1 LRFVVFGY
9 CVLLYLDF
17 FKHNWHFLQTMTN
30 EHASFCKVFFCCF
43 LAVSL
48 AGCASLKL
56 PGGGNSAASSSGGA
70 ADEAKA
76 LNMTGKWSVGF
87 KYNNETLN
95 ASMTLKQDGSTFQG
109 TGKDEPAGTP
119 FQIEQGQVRGDQV
132 SFVKKYGGALAK
144 VAPIQYAGSIST
156 MTSEDY
162 TGPYLKGDYTAKDG
176 EGNPVSNDWDAVIDK
191 PKPVAA
197 APQPAQAPEPAPAPE
212 PVAPPP
218 QAQGGETHPDKAPD
232 LSGKW
237 EVAYEYKFRTV
248 KSIMFLEQEFDQV
261 IGHGL
266 DDNKEKFVFEKIF
279 YKYPKITLIRKY
291 QKTAPAAPVKG
302 KGKGKDAA
310 KDAGKA
316 VGSERTMTFKGDV
329 SVVNDADYQGPYI
342 RGKTDGGGTWEAQRV
357 K

>member
-1 LRFVVFGY
+1 
-9 CVLLYLDF
+9 
-17 FKHNWHFLQTMTN
+17 MTKK
-30 EHASFCKVFFCCF
+30 HASICKVFFCCL
-43 LAVSL
+43 LAFSV
-48 AGCASLKL
+48 AGCTGLKL
-56 PGGGNSAASSSGGA
+56 PGVGGNGAASSSGA
-70 ADEAKA
+70 ATDEAKP
-76 LNMTGKWSVGF
+76 LSMTGKWSVGF

-95 ASMTLKQDGSTFQG
+95 ASMTLKQDGSTFEG
-109 TGKDEPAGTP
+109 SGKDEQDGTP
-119 FQIEQGQVRGDQV
+119 FKIEQGQVRGDQV

-144 VAPIQYAGSIST
+144 VAPIQYAGTIST
-156 MTSEDY
+156 MSGTDY
-162 TGPYLKGDYTAKDG
+162 SGPYLKGDYAAKDG
-176 EGNPVSNDWDAVIDK
+176 EGNTVSNDWDAVIDK

-197 APQPAQAPEPAPAPE
+197 APQPAAAPEAQPERTPEPAAP
-212 PVAPPP
+212 PPP
-218 QAQGGETHPDKAPD
+218 QAPSGETHPDKAPD

-291 QKTAPAAPVKG
+291 QKTAQTAAPAKG
-302 KGKGKDAA
+302 KGKGKDAP
-310 KDAGKA
+310 KA

>member
-9 CVLLYLDF
+9 CILLFSDSFQFQLAIPANNDKF
-17 FKHNWHFLQTMTN
+17 MTKK
-30 EHASFCKVFFCCF
+30 HASICKVFLCCL
-43 LAVSL
+43 LAFSV
-48 AGCASLKL
+48 AGCTGVKL
-56 PGGGNSAASSSGGA
+56 PGAGGNGAASLSGGA
-70 ADEAKA
+70 TDEAKTVS
-76 LNMTGKWSVGF
+76 MTGKWSVGF

-95 ASMTLKQDGSTFQG
+95 ASMTLKQDGSTFEG
-109 TGKDEPAGTP
+109 SGKDEPDGTP
-119 FQIEQGQVRGDQV
+119 FKIEQGQVRGDQV

-144 VAPIQYAGSIST
+144 IPPIQYAGTIST
-156 MTSEDY
+156 MSGEDY
-162 TGPYLKGDYTAKDG
+162 SGPYLKGDYAAKDA
-176 EGNPVSNDWDAVIDK
+176 EGNTVSNDWDAVLDK
-191 PKPVAA
+191 PKPLAA
-197 APQPAQAPEPAPAPE
+197 AVHSAAAPEPA
-212 PVAPPP
+212 APPP
-218 QAQGGETHPDKAPD
+218 QASSGETHPDKAPD

-291 QKTAPAAPVKG
+291 QKTAAKAAPVKG
-302 KGKGKDAA
+302 KGKGKETPNP
-310 KDAGKA
+310 

>member
-1 LRFVVFGY
+1 MKK
-9 CVLLYLDF
+9 
-17 FKHNWHFLQTMTN
+17 KHTSIF
-30 EHASFCKVFFCCF
+30 KVFFCCL
-43 LAVSL
+43 LAFSI
-48 AGCASLKL
+48 AGCTSVKL
-56 PGGGNSAASSSGGA
+56 PGAGGNGAASSSGGA
-70 ADEAKA
+70 ADEAKPA
-76 LNMTGKWSVGF
+76 SMTGKWSVGF
-87 KYNNETLN
+87 KYNNETFN
-95 ASMTLKQDGSTFQG
+95 ASMTLKQQGSTFEG
-109 TGKDEPAGTP
+109 SGKDEQDGTP
-119 FQIEQGQVRGDQV
+119 FKIEQGQVRGDQV

-144 VAPIQYAGSIST
+144 IPPIQYAGTIST
-156 MTSEDY
+156 MSGEDY
-162 TGPYLKGDYTAKDG
+162 SGPYLKGDYAAKDA
-176 EGNPVSNDWDAVIDK
+176 EGNTVSNDWDAVIDK

-197 APQPAQAPEPAPAPE
+197 APQLAPEPQPQPQPQPQPA
-212 PVAPPP
+212 APPP

-266 DDNKEKFVFEKIF
+266 DDNKEKFVFEKIY

-291 QKTAPAAPVKG
+291 QKTTPSATPAKVKG
-302 KGKGKDAA
+302 KSKGKDAA
-310 KDAGKA
+310 KA

-342 RGKTDGGGTWEAQRV
+342 RGKTDGGGTWEAQRI